1 MTRSRVARRN
11 EIKVKLK
18 FDTEHHIENIA
29 YIGIGSNVGVQI
41 NKIDYAIELVDSNPY
56 CEVEAVSSI
65 YESSPYGDIKQSEF
79 FNAVFK
85 IKTYFA
91 LKELFMFLKSVEQQ
105 VGRKVTTKWG
115 PREIDLDILF
125 YNDIVFSD
133 DEITIPH
140 KDLMNRDFVLVP
152 LCEIA
157 PDLIH
162 PLIDK
167 KISEIIIFQTVDYES
182 SAQASKKYIL
192 RKIPHRVLI

>member
-1 MTRSRVARRN
+1 L
-11 EIKVKLK
+11 I
-18 FDTEHHIENIA
+18 
-29 YIGIGSNVGVQI
+29 
-41 NKIDYAIELVDSNPY
+41 DSNPF
-56 CEVEAVSSI
+56 CEVETVSSI
-65 YESSPYGDIKQSEF
+65 YESSPYGEIVQSDF

-85 IKTYFA
+85 IKTYFE
-91 LKELFMFLKSVEQQ
+91 LKELFRFIKLVEKQ

-125 YNDIVFSD
+125 YNDLIFSD

-140 KDLMNRDFVLVP
+140 KDLVNRDFVLVP

-162 PLIDK
+162 PSMNK
-167 KISEIIIFQTVDYES
+167 KISEIIIFQSMNNES
-182 SAQASKKYIL
+182 LAQQKKTYIL

>member
-1 MTRSRVARRN
+1 M
-11 EIKVKLK
+11 EYHLK
-18 FDTEHHIENIA
+18 NIA

-41 NKIDYAIELVDSNPY
+41 NKIDYAIELVDSNPH

-65 YESSPYGDIKQSEF
+65 YESSPYGDIIQSEF

-85 IKTYFA
+85 IKTYFE

-105 VGRKVTTKWG
+105 VGRTVAQKWG

-125 YNDIVFSD
+125 FNDLVYSD

-140 KDLMNRDFVLVP
+140 KDLLNRDFVLVP
-152 LCEIA
+152 LYEIA
-157 PDLIH
+157 SDLIH